1 MRVRTVAL
9 ALACLSTLGAVS
21 FQSDVREHAGEYFPD
36 FLWNVW
42 VPGSSVWHGEIELVS
57 QSAWTGSSAILF
69 SPFTLPPHW
78 LAVAM
83 WTMVSA
89 VALVTA
95 LRLVGCRDNL
105 ALTVALL
112 SPPSLACL
120 VSGNVSLLLMFA
132 VAVMW
137 AYRDRPWISGAALGL
152 ALAVKLWLWPLAAF
166 LLFTRRWR
174 ALGVAACWVAVAMLA
189 WWLVSPET
197 FDTYPERSEAI
208 FEFFSVSAMGVVAA
222 LTNLGVG
229 AAAAQGVATTLGL
242 AVLAVAWR
250 VRREGWVFGGC
261 VTAALLAAPL
271 LWTHYYAVLFVP
283 IAMLAPRL
291 SWAWLAPF
299 LTVVAFLP
307 PMSSGAHAAAAMIS
321 LLSIGTA
328 WWFLL
333 PPATSSFRS

>member
-1 MRVRTVAL
+1 MA
-9 ALACLSTLGAVS
+9 AV
-21 FQSDVREHAGEYFPD
+21 
-36 FLWNVW
+36 
-42 VPGSSVWHGEIELVS
+42 
-57 QSAWTGSSAILF
+57 
-69 SPFTLPPHW
+69 
-78 LAVAM
+78 
-83 WTMVSA
+83 
-89 VALVTA
+89 
-95 LRLVGCRDNL
+95 DNL

-120 VSGNVSLLLMFA
+120 VSGNVSLLLVFA

-189 WWLVSPET
+189 WWLVSPGGDL
-197 FDTYPERSEAI
+197 DTYPERSEAI

-283 IAMLAPRL
+283 IAMLGPLVVGLARAVSHRGGVLAADVFGSARGGSHDFAVVDRHRVVVFAPDRRLEVPKLGLVRGVVVCPLRQVWGRLPFRCGKSAAAGVRRPATAPRPAR
-291 SWAWLAPF
+291 SAAPARASSDCPHA
-299 LTVVAFLP
+299 VAP
-307 PMSSGAHAAAAMIS
+307 KRRSSRELRKPGS
-321 LLSIGTA
+321 C
-328 WWFLL
+328 
-333 PPATSSFRS
+333 